1 VLADEIILAK
11 GRKIPSLARA
21 ATLSQ
26 RFRTRLAAIIAIAL
40 ALAVRTPAQSAPAPG
55 WQPGKV
61 LGTVIDVN
69 GDSVVGATVALTDTY
84 PGDRRSVVTPDN
96 GFFQFDNVQPTV
108 QYLIIVSAEG
118 FADWTSQAIT
128 LESGQ
133 VNLLGAVQLRIA
145 TARATVEVS
154 GNSAEI
160 ATEQVKAEE
169 KQRILGLIP
178 NFYVAYDSDAEPL
191 TAALKFRL
199 ALKVSVD
206 PATIA
211 GITVISAAKQAAN
224 TPAFGQG
231 ASGFGERFGA
241 TGADGFVDIM
251 IGGAILPSV
260 LHQDPRYF
268 YKGTGTTKAR
278 LRHAILAPF
287 VCKGDN
293 GKWQPNLLQPRR
305 GFGYRRH
312 LQSLLPCI
320 ESRSG
325 PGVLKLRD
333 RHGGAHWRRGGSG
346 ISPGET
352 YPSRWP
358 HKLDRRSVYEAL
370 PDTPDGQ
377 VCATLAISS
386 RGAGGNTF
394 LQLARRKI
402 VPLTGDTWM

>member
-1 VLADEIILAK
+1 MSVDEIAVAK
-11 GRKIPSLARA
+11 DREIPSLVCA

-26 RFRTRLAAIIAIAL
+26 RFRVRLAAIIAIAL

-55 WQPGKV
+55 LQPGKV

-69 GDSVVGATVALTDTY
+69 GDPVVGATVALTDTY
-84 PGDRRSVVTPDN
+84 PGDRRTVVTPEN
-96 GFFQFDNVQPTV
+96 GFFQFDNVQPGV
-108 QYLIIVSAEG
+108 QYLITVSAEG
-118 FADWTSQAIT
+118 FADWTSSAIT

-145 TARATVEVS
+145 TARATVQVN

-160 ATEQVKAEE
+160 ATEQVKMEE

-178 NFYVAYDSDAEPL
+178 NFYVAYDPDAEPL
-191 TAALKFRL
+191 TTALKFRL
-199 ALKVSVD
+199 ALKISVD

-224 TPAFGQG
+224 TPSYGQG
-231 ASGFGERFGA
+231 VSGFGERFGA

-287 VCKGDN
+287 VCRGDN
-293 GKWQPNLLQPRR
+293 GKWEPN
-305 GFGYRRH
+305 YS
-312 LQSLLPCI
+312 SLGGDLATGAIANLYYPA
-320 ESRSG
+320 SNRG
-325 PGVLKLRD
+325 PGLVFSNFAIGTVERIGASVAQEFLLGKLT
-333 RHGGAHWRRGGSG
+333 HRGGH
-346 ISPGET
+346 I
-352 YPSRWP
+352 
-358 HKLDRRSVYEAL
+358 
-370 PDTPDGQ
+370 
-377 VCATLAISS
+377 
-386 RGAGGNTF
+386 N
-394 LQLARRKI
+394 
-402 VPLTGDTWM
+402 

>member
-1 VLADEIILAK
+1 M
-11 GRKIPSLARA
+11 
-21 ATLSQ
+21 
-26 RFRTRLAAIIAIAL
+26 
-40 ALAVRTPAQSAPAPG
+40 RTPAQSAPAPAL
-55 WQPGKV
+55 QPGKI

-69 GDSVVGATVALTDTY
+69 GDPVAGATVALTDTY
-84 PGDRRSVVTPDN
+84 PGDRRTVVTPEN
-96 GFFQFDNVQPTV
+96 GFFQFDNVQPGV

-118 FADWTSQAIT
+118 FVDWTSPAIT

-145 TARATVEVS
+145 TARATVEVN

-160 ATEQVKAEE
+160 ATEQVKMEE

-178 NFYVAYDSDAEPL
+178 NFYVAYDADAEPL

-199 ALKVSVD
+199 ALKISVD

-224 TPAFGQG
+224 TPAYGQG
-231 ASGFGERFGA
+231 ASGFGEGLGA

-287 VCKGDN
+287 VCRGDN
-293 GKWQPNLLQPRR
+293 GKWEPN
-305 GFGYRRH
+305 YS
-312 LQSLLPCI
+312 SL
-320 ESRSG
+320 
-325 PGVLKLRD
+325 
-333 RHGGAHWRRGGSG
+333 GGDLATGA
-346 ISPGET
+346 IANLY
-352 YPSRWP
+352 YPASN
-358 HKLDRRSVYEAL
+358 
-370 PDTPDGQ
+370 
-377 VCATLAISS
+377 
-386 RGAGGNTF
+386 RGAGLVFSNFAIGTAERIGASVAQEF
-394 LQLARRKI
+394 LLGK
-402 VPLTGDTWM
+402 LTHRGGHIN